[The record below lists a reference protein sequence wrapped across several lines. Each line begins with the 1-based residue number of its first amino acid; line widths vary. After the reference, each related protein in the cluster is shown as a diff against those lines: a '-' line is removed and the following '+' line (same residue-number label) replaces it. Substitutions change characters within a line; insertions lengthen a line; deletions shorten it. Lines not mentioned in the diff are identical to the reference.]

1 MKRTLSKISIL
12 LVMVILFSA
21 CTKSDGINAGSA
33 SGGMVPPIA
42 IRMRSDKTEF
52 DIDDVT
58 LDFSFG
64 TEHGLVGSYIQNDGT
79 SAEKCPVVSVA
90 VYFYNAKYI
99 DSVSRYIGYA
109 DHKEIEGWHFVK
121 DITPEDYEQN
131 YKVEYRWV
139 GLPKFDHTETL
150 TSPEETFELTT
161 GYVCFGVFPIAYVPS
176 ENSYI
181 VTVDWGHFEAL
192 KYEKLENGR
201 IKITKPGKTIFF
213 SEFPR

>member
-21 CTKSDGINAGSA
+21 CTKSDGINTGSA

-42 IRMRSDKTEF
+42 IRIRSDKTEF

-64 TEHGLVGSYIQNDGT
+64 SEFGT
-79 SAEKCPVVSVA
+79 NNGYEIDDERYPVVSVA

-99 DSVSRYIGYA
+99 DSAYESTGYA
-109 DHKEIEGWHFVK
+109 DYKEIEGWHFVK
-121 DITPEDYEQN
+121 DITHEDYEQN

-150 TSPEETFELTT
+150 IIPEETFELTT
-161 GYVCFGVFPIAYVPS
+161 GYVCCGIFPIVYVPS
-176 ENSYI
+176 DNSYI
-181 VTVDWGHFEAL
+181 VIGSWGHFEAL

-213 SEFPR
+213 SELPQ